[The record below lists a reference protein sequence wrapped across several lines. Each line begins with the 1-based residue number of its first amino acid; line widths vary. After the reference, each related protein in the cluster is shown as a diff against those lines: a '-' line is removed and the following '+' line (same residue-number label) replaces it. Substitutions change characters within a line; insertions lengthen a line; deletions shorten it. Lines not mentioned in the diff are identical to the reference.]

1 MTIFSLGVGIGSVL
15 CNKLLKGEINGR
27 LVPYGCI
34 GMTLAIVDFYFAS
47 SSFGQSY
54 FTLPCSEASEACN
67 RMNSRDI
74 SEFLSTFAGWRIAFD
89 LLALAVCAGIYIV
102 PLYAIMQ
109 HRSDERYLARIIA
122 ANNVMNACFMVVGS
136 VVVVGLFALEVA
148 VAEVLLTFGLLN
160 IPVYFVV
167 RGIVKRR
174 LNDA

>member
-1 MTIFSLGVGIGSVL
+1 
-15 CNKLLKGEINGR
+15 LKGEINGR

-47 SSFGQSY
+47 RGYMPHADLAGVSDF
-54 FTLPCSEASEACN
+54 F
-67 RMNSRDI
+67 
-74 SEFLSTFAGWRIAFD
+74 STFEGWRIALD

-136 VVVVGLFALEVA
+136 IVVVGLFALDVP